1 MPENQRSNPSALT
14 RSLIRFEIRVQRVE
28 SNVIIGVLFAKSKVG
43 NIGAEGFKKAGQT
56 HRPFVPEGAC
66 YEFDL
71 GMDSIFKSE

>member
-1 MPENQRSNPSALT
+1 
-14 RSLIRFEIRVQRVE
+14 VE